1 MNLISEL
8 DLFKCLSEREVMR
21 YSPRCFWREYS
32 ENELVIDFEDES
44 RDVRF
49 LLTGRARVIL
59 RIATGK
65 EIILGDMGPN
75 DFFGEIAAIDD
86 HGRAANV
93 TVLNT
98 SRMCVMPQAVFLD
111 ILAESPEVSL
121 IIMRVLA
128 SRIRTLNTRLAEHCF
143 LQAKHRICVEIM
155 RKSRPRPGHE
165 GQRVISPPPLQR
177 EIAERVGTRREV
189 VSRQISALSKS
200 GVVEKTPRALVIKDI
215 NAINKIIAEG
225 WEDE

>member
-1 MNLISEL
+1 MNLLSQI
-8 DLFKCLSEREVMR
+8 DLFKCLNEREVMR
-21 YSPRCFWREYS
+21 YSSRCFWREYG

-75 DFFGEIAAIDD
+75 DFVGEIAAIDNQ
-86 HGRAANV
+86 GRAANV

-98 SRMCVMPQAVFLD
+98 SRMCVMPQSVFLD

-121 IIMRVLA
+121 NIMRVLT
-128 SRIRTLNTRLAEHCF
+128 SRIRKLNMRLTEHCF

-155 RKSRPRPGHE
+155 RKSRPRIGHE
-165 GQRVISPPPLQR
+165 NQRVISPPPLQR

-189 VSRQISALSKS
+189 VSRQISALRKQ
-200 GVVEKTPRALVIKDI
+200 GIVEKTPRALVIKDI
-215 NAINKIIAEG
+215 PAINKIIEEG
-225 WEDE
+225 WEDD

>member
-1 MNLISEL
+1 MSLINQF
-8 DLFKCLSEREVMR
+8 DLFKCLSEQEVMR
-21 YSPRCFWREYS
+21 YSPRCFWRDYG
-32 ENELVIDFEDES
+32 ENELVIDFEDDS
-44 RDVRF
+44 KDVRF

-86 HGRAANV
+86 QGRAANV

-98 SRMCVMPQAVFLD
+98 SRMCVMPQSVFLD
-111 ILAESPEVSL
+111 ILSESSEISL
-121 IIMRVLA
+121 KVMRVFA
-128 SRIRTLNTRLAEHCF
+128 HRIRRLNTRLAEHCF
-143 LQAKHRICVEIM
+143 LQAKHRICVEIL

-189 VSRQISALSKS
+189 VSRQLSALSKK
-200 GVVEKTPRALVIKDI
+200 GVVEKSQRALVIKDI
-215 NAINKIIAEG
+215 SAVNNIISEG
-225 WEDE
+225 WSEE

>member
-1 MNLISEL
+1 MNLINQLE
-8 DLFKCLSEREVMR
+8 LFKCLSEQEVMR
-21 YSPRCFWREYS
+21 YSPRCFWREYH
-32 ENELVIDFEDES
+32 ENELVIDFEDDS
-44 RDVRF
+44 KDVRF

-75 DFFGEIAAIDD
+75 DFVGEIAAIDN

-98 SRMCVMPQAVFLD
+98 SRMCVMPQSVFLD
-111 ILAESPEVSL
+111 ILAESPQVSL
-121 IIMRVLA
+121 NIMKVLT
-128 SRIRTLNTRLAEHCF
+128 SRIRRLNTRLTEHCF

-155 RKSRPRPGHE
+155 RKSRPRVGHE

-189 VSRQISALSKS
+189 VSRQISALSKQ
-200 GVVEKTPRALVIKDI
+200 GYVEKTPRALVIK
-215 NAINKIIAEG
+215 NVAAINTIISEG
-225 WEDE
+225 WSED

>member
-1 MNLISEL
+1 MNLLSQL
-8 DLFKCLSEREVMR
+8 DLFKCLNEREIMR
-21 YSPRCFWREYS
+21 YSSRCFWREYG
-32 ENELVIDFEDES
+32 ENELVIDFEDDS
-44 RDVRF
+44 KDVRF

-65 EIILGDMGPN
+65 ELILGDMGPN
-75 DFFGEIAAIDD
+75 DFVGDIAAVDNQ
-86 HGRAANV
+86 GRAANV

-98 SRMCVMPQAVFLD
+98 SRMCVMPQSVFLD

-121 IIMRVLA
+121 KIMRVLTA
-128 SRIRTLNTRLAEHCF
+128 RIRKLNMRLTEHCF

-155 RKSRPRPGHE
+155 RKSRPRLGHE

-189 VSRQISALSKS
+189 VSRQISALRKL
-200 GVVEKTPRALVIKDI
+200 GIVEKTQRALVILDI
-215 NAINKIIAEG
+215 PAINNIIEEG
-225 WEDE
+225 WEDD

>member
-1 MNLISEL
+1 MNLLSQI

-21 YSPRCFWREYS
+21 YSSRCFWREYG

-75 DFFGEIAAIDD
+75 DFVGEIAAIDN

-98 SRMCVMPQAVFLD
+98 SRMCVMPQSVFLD

-121 IIMRVLA
+121 NIMRVLTA
-128 SRIRTLNTRLAEHCF
+128 RVRKLNMRLTEHCF

-155 RKSRPRPGHE
+155 RKSRPRLGHE

-189 VSRQISALSKS
+189 VSRQISALRKK
-200 GVVEKTPRALVIKDI
+200 GIVEKTPRALVIKDI
-215 NAINKIIAEG
+215 PAINKIIEEG
-225 WEDE
+225 WEDD

>member
-1 MNLISEL
+1 MNLLSQL
-8 DLFKCLSEREVMR
+8 DLFKCLNEREVMR
-21 YSPRCFWREYS
+21 YSSRCFWREYG

-65 EIILGDMGPN
+65 EIILGDMGPG
-75 DFFGEIAAIDD
+75 DFVGEIAAIDNQ
-86 HGRAANV
+86 GRAANV
-93 TVLNT
+93 TVMNT
-98 SRMCVMPQAVFLD
+98 SRMCVMPQSVFLD

-121 IIMRVLA
+121 NIMRVLT
-128 SRIRTLNTRLAEHCF
+128 SRIRKLNMRLTEHCF

-155 RKSRPRPGHE
+155 RKSRPRLGHE
-165 GQRVISPPPLQR
+165 DQRVISPPPLQR

-189 VSRQISALSKS
+189 VSRQISALKKL
-200 GVVEKTPRALVIKDI
+200 GIVEKTPRALVITDI
-215 NAINKIIAEG
+215 PAINKIIDEG
-225 WEDE
+225 WEDD

>member
-1 MNLISEL
+1 
-8 DLFKCLSEREVMR
+8 MR
-21 YSPRCFWREYS
+21 FSPRCFWREYG
-32 ENELVIDFEDES
+32 ENELVIDFEDDS
-44 RDVRF
+44 KDVRF

-75 DFFGEIAAIDD
+75 DFVGEIAAIDD
-86 HGRAANV
+86 QGRAANV

-98 SRMCVMPQAVFLD
+98 SRMCVMPQSVFLD
-111 ILAESPEVSL
+111 ILAISPQVSL
-121 IIMRVLA
+121 EVMRVFA
-128 SRIRTLNTRLAEHCF
+128 RRIRRLNTRLAEHCF

-155 RKSRPRPGHE
+155 RKSRPRLGHE

-189 VSRQISALSKS
+189 VSRQISALSKK
-200 GVVEKTPRALVIKDI
+200 GMVEKTPRALVIKDI
-215 NAINKIIAEG
+215 PGVNAIIAEG
-225 WEDE
+225 WSEE

>member
-1 MNLISEL
+1 MNLLSQL
-8 DLFKCLSEREVMR
+8 DLFKCLNEREIMR
-21 YSPRCFWREYS
+21 YSSRCFWREYG
-32 ENELVIDFEDES
+32 ENELVIDFEDDS
-44 RDVRF
+44 KDVRF

-65 EIILGDMGPN
+65 ELILGDMGPN
-75 DFFGEIAAIDD
+75 DFVGDIAAIDNQ
-86 HGRAANV
+86 GRAANV

-98 SRMCVMPQAVFLD
+98 SRMCVMPQRVFLD

-121 IIMRVLA
+121 NIMRVLTA
-128 SRIRTLNTRLAEHCF
+128 RIRKLNLRLTEHCF

-155 RKSRPRPGHE
+155 RKSRPRLGHE

-189 VSRQISALSKS
+189 VSRQISALRKL
-200 GVVEKTPRALVIKDI
+200 GIVEKTQRALVILDI
-215 NAINKIIAEG
+215 PAINNIIEEG
-225 WEDE
+225 WEDD

>member
-1 MNLISEL
+1 MNLLSQI

-21 YSPRCFWREYS
+21 YSSRCFWREYG

-75 DFFGEIAAIDD
+75 DFVGEIAAIDNQ
-86 HGRAANV
+86 GRAANV

-98 SRMCVMPQAVFLD
+98 SRMCVMPQSVFLD

-121 IIMRVLA
+121 NIMRVLT
-128 SRIRTLNTRLAEHCF
+128 SRIRKLNMRLTEHCF

-155 RKSRPRPGHE
+155 RKSRPRLGHE

-189 VSRQISALSKS
+189 VSRQISALRKL
-200 GVVEKTPRALVIKDI
+200 GIVEKTPRALVIKDI
-215 NAINKIIAEG
+215 PAINKIIEEG
-225 WEDE
+225 WEDD

>member
-1 MNLISEL
+1 MNLLSQL
-8 DLFKCLSEREVMR
+8 DLFKSLSEREVAR
-21 YSPRCFWREYS
+21 YSPRCFWRDYK

-44 RDVRF
+44 KDVRF
-49 LLTGRARVIL
+49 LLTGRARVII

-75 DFFGEIAAIDD
+75 DFVGEIAAIDNM
-86 HGRAANV
+86 GRAANV

-98 SRMCVMPQAVFLD
+98 SRMCVMPQSVFLD
-111 ILAESPEVSL
+111 ILSESPTVSL
-121 IIMRVLA
+121 EVMRVLTA
-128 SRIRTLNTRLAEHCF
+128 RIRKLNTRLTEHCF

-155 RKSRPRPGHE
+155 RTSRPRAGHE

-189 VSRQISALSKS
+189 VSRQLYALAKKGHIEKS
-200 GVVEKTPRALVIKDI
+200 PRALII
-215 NAINKIIAEG
+215 NDTDALNQIISEG
-225 WEDE
+225 WSED

>member
-1 MNLISEL
+1 MSLLSEL
-8 DLFKCLSEREVMR
+8 DLFKCLSEREVAR

-32 ENELVIDFEDES
+32 ENELVIDFEDDS

-49 LLTGRARVIL
+49 LLTGRARVIM

-75 DFFGEIAAIDD
+75 DFVGEIAAIDNL
-86 HGRAANV
+86 GRAANV
-93 TVLNT
+93 TVLNN
-98 SRMCVMPQAVFLD
+98 SRMCVMPQSVFLD
-111 ILAESPEVSL
+111 ILGESPAVSL
-121 IIMRVLA
+121 AVMRVLT
-128 SRIRTLNTRLAEHCF
+128 SRIRKLNTRLTEHCF

-165 GQRVISPPPLQR
+165 GERVISPPPLQR

-189 VSRQISALSKS
+189 VSRQISALSKL
-200 GVVEKTPRALVIKDI
+200 GYVEKNPRALIIKDTGAL
-215 NAINKIIAEG
+215 NRIISEG
-225 WEDE
+225 WSED